1 MNSRALAVAALFLL
15 AGCGGGGGGGVSPI
29 TTPPAPGH
37 PALQQATLKIS
48 FPVNAGGTAS
58 KARSPQYVSP
68 NSNSIKITINS
79 IESGNT
85 TIPAW
90 VTPNPFTA
98 PLTTTG
104 TPNCTVSG
112 GTESCTIANVPA
124 PPGVTNY
131 TFGVYASTDGSGT
144 ALATATVNETVVQG
158 ILNNFSVTLSGVA
171 TTLVTNF
178 TTAAMTA
185 NSPLTQTDVVSVEDP
200 SGARIV
206 GTAPFNGGATVT
218 VTNNDTSGQT
228 SLVAGT
234 GTGSATSCS
243 GNTCTLSHGADT
255 VNLVYTGHAVSGSGG
270 PPPVDSFTVTASS
283 SGLTTAT
290 ANLSITDLPITFD
303 VTTLDDTAH
312 GGQAGDP
319 NYNQLTLFFAALG
332 NTSGFNAAELGY
344 SNAPFN
350 TTPYSAPNF
359 TATFDS
365 TTCGSGASAVAT
377 ITPTSGTGSFSVTSQ
392 NPGICK
398 LTVSDGLGGSSI
410 LWISVTTSNFTV
422 NGHLRK

>member
-15 AGCGGGGGGGVSPI
+15 AGCGGGGGGVSPI
-29 TTPPAPGH
+29 TTPPVPGH
-37 PALQQATLKIS
+37 PTLQQATLKIT
-48 FPVNAGGTAS
+48 FPVNPGTAS
-58 KARSPQYVSP
+58 SARSPQYVSP
-68 NSNSIKITINS
+68 NSNSIKITVNS
-79 IESGNT
+79 IDGGNT
-85 TIPAW
+85 TIPSW
-90 VTPNPFTA
+90 VTPNPYTA

-104 TPNCTVSG
+104 GSPNCTVSG
-112 GTESCTIANVPA
+112 GTETCTVVNVPA

-171 TTLVTNF
+171 TTLVTQNV
-178 TTAAMTA
+178 TAFTA
-185 NSPLTQTDVVSVEDP
+185 NTPATDTDIVAVEDP

-234 GTGSATSCS
+234 GGGSATTCA

-255 VNLVYTGHAVSGSGG
+255 VNLVYTGRAVAGSGG

-283 SGLTTAT
+283 TGLTTAT
-290 ANLSITDLPITFD
+290 ANSSITDLPITFD

-319 NYNQLTLFFAALG
+319 NYNQLTLFFAATG
-332 NTSGFNAAELGY
+332 NSAGFNAAELGW
-344 SNAPFN
+344 SNAP
-350 TTPYSAPNF
+350 YSQSF
-359 TATFDS
+359 STAFEAAS
-365 TTCGSGASAVAT
+365 CGSGASAVAT
-377 ITPTSGTGSFSVTSQ
+377 ITPSTGTSFTVTSQ

-398 LTVSDGLGGSSI
+398 LTVSDGVGQSKI
-410 LWISVTTSNFTV
+410 LWISVTTSNFSV
-422 NGHLRK
+422 NGRKRGV

>member
-1 MNSRALAVAALFLL
+1 MNP
-15 AGCGGGGGGGVSPI
+15 GGRRRR
-29 TTPPAPGH
+29 
-37 PALQQATLKIS
+37 
-48 FPVNAGGTAS
+48 
-58 KARSPQYVSP
+58 ARSPQYVSP

-79 IESGNT
+79 IDGGNT
-85 TIPAW
+85 TIPSW
-90 VTPNPFTA
+90 VTPNPYIA
-98 PLTTTG
+98 ALTTTG
-104 TPNCTVSG
+104 GSPNCTVAG
-112 GTESCTIANVPA
+112 GTETCTIANVPA

-131 TFGVYASTDGSGT
+131 TFGVFASTDGSGT

-158 ILNNFSVTLSGVA
+158 ILNNVQRDALRRRDDAGDELHHRRDDRQQPAHPNRRRPVK
-171 TTLVTNF
+171 
-178 TTAAMTA
+178 
-185 NSPLTQTDVVSVEDP
+185 DP

-218 VTNNDTSGQT
+218 VTNNDPSGQT
-228 SLVAGT
+228 SLVGRHRRRQRDDLLV
-234 GTGSATSCS
+234 

-255 VNLVYTGHAVSGSGG
+255 VNLVYTGRAVSGSGG

-319 NYNQLTLFFAALG
+319 NYNQLTLFFAATG
-332 NTSGFNAAELGY
+332 NSSGFNAAELGW
-344 SNAPFN
+344 SNAPYSQSF
-350 TTPYSAPNF
+350 TTAFEAAS
-359 TATFDS
+359 
-365 TTCGSGASAVAT
+365 CGSGASAVAT
-377 ITPTSGTGSFSVTSQ
+377 ITPATGTSFTVTSQ

-398 LTVSDGLGGSSI
+398 LTVSDGVGQSKI

-422 NGHLRK
+422 NGRKRGV

>member
-15 AGCGGGGGGGVSPI
+15 AGCGGGGGGVSPI
-29 TTPPAPGH
+29 TNPVPGH
-37 PALQQATLKIS
+37 PALQQATLKMS
-48 FPVNAGGTAS
+48 FPVNVGTPSSA
-58 KARSPQYVSP
+58 ARSPQYVSP
-68 NSNSIKITINS
+68 NSNSIKITVNTVNGS
-79 IESGNT
+79 APES
-85 TIPAW
+85 W
-90 VTPNPFTA
+90 VTPNPFVAT
-98 PLTTTG
+98 LTTTG
-104 TPNCTVSG
+104 GSPNCTVSG
-112 GTESCTIANVPA
+112 GTETCTIVNVPA
-124 PPGVTNY
+124 PPGTVNY

-144 ALATATVNETVVQG
+144 ALAQATVNETVVQG
-158 ILNNFSVTLSGVA
+158 TLNTFSVTLSGVA
-171 TTLVTNF
+171 TTLATNF

-185 NSPLTQTDVVSVEDP
+185 NSPVTQTDVVQVKDP

-206 GTAPFNGGATVT
+206 GTAPFDGGATVT

-228 SLVAGT
+228 TLVAGT
-234 GTGSATSCS
+234 GGGSATTCS
-243 GNTCTLSHGADT
+243 ANTCTLSHGADT
-255 VNLVYTGHAVSGSGG
+255 VNLVYTGRAVSGSGG

-319 NYNQLTLFFAALG
+319 NYNQLTLFFASTG
-332 NTSGFNAAELGY
+332 TGQGFTAAELGW
-344 SNAPFN
+344 SNAP
-350 TTPYSAPNF
+350 YSQTF
-359 TATFDS
+359 STAFDS

-377 ITPTSGTGSFSVTSQ
+377 ITPSSGTSFTVTSQ

-398 LTVSDGLGGSSI
+398 LTVSDGVGQSKI

-422 NGHLRK
+422 NGRQRGL

>member
-1 MNSRALAVAALFLL
+1 MRKILSLLVVIAL
-15 AGCGGGGGGGVSPI
+15 AGCGGGGGTAG
-29 TTPPAPGH
+29 APGA
-37 PALQQATLKIS
+37 PTIDPPKLAQAVLTIT
-48 FPVNAGGTAS
+48 FPVGETTSSA
-58 KARSPQYVSP
+58 ARDPKFVSP

-79 IESGNT
+79 VNGGNT
-85 TIPAW
+85 TIPSY
-90 VTPNPFTA
+90 VTPNPYVVQ
-98 PLTTTG
+98 LTTTGG
-104 TPNCTVSG
+104 TPNCTVAG
-112 GTESCTIANVPA
+112 GTETCTIANVPA

-158 ILNNFSVTLSGVA
+158 IANTFSLTLSGVA
-171 TTLVTNF
+171 KTLATNF

-185 NSPLTQTDVVSVEDP
+185 NSPVTQTDVVQVKDP

-228 SLVAGT
+228 SLQAGT
-234 GTGSATSCS
+234 GGGSATSCAANS
-243 GNTCTLSHGADT
+243 CTLSHGADT
-255 VNLVYTGHAVSGSGG
+255 VKLVYTGRAVSGSGG

-290 ANLSITDLPITFD
+290 ANLSVTDLPITFD

-319 NYNQLTLFFAALG
+319 NFNQLTLFFAAVG
-332 NTSGFNAAELGY
+332 NASGFNAAELGW
-344 SNAPFN
+344 SNAP
-350 TTPYSAPNF
+350 YSQTF
-359 TATFDS
+359 STAFEAAS
-365 TTCGSGASAVAT
+365 CGTGASAIAT
-377 ITPTSGTGSFSVTSQ
+377 ITPSTGTSFTVTSQ

-398 LTVSDGLGGSSI
+398 LTVSDGVGQSKI
-410 LWISVTTSNFTV
+410 LWISVSTSNFNV
-422 NGHLRK
+422 N

>member
-15 AGCGGGGGGGVSPI
+15 AGCGGGGGGVSPI
-29 TTPPAPGH
+29 TTPPGPGH
-37 PALQQATLKIS
+37 VLGQATLKMS
-48 FPVNAGGTAS
+48 FPVNVGAPS
-58 KARSPQYVSP
+58 SNARSPQYVSP

-79 IESGNT
+79 IDGGNT
-85 TIPAW
+85 TIPSW
-90 VTPNPFTA
+90 VTPNPFVAT
-98 PLTTTG
+98 LTTTG
-104 TPNCTVSG
+104 GSPNCTVSG
-112 GTESCTIANVPA
+112 GTETCTVTNVPA

-144 ALATATVNETVVQG
+144 ALASATVNETVAQG
-158 ILNNFSVTLSGVA
+158 VLNNFSVTLNGVA
-171 TTLVTNF
+171 TTLVTNIT
-178 TTAAMTA
+178 TTALTA
-185 NSPLTQTDVVSVEDP
+185 NSPLTQNDIVAVQDP

-206 GTAPFNGGATVT
+206 GTAAFSGGATVT

-234 GTGSATSCS
+234 GGGSATTCS
-243 GNTCTLSHGADT
+243 ANTCTLSHGADT
-255 VNLVYTGHAVSGSGG
+255 VNLVYTGRAVSGSGG

-290 ANLSITDLPITFD
+290 ANMSITDLPITFD

-319 NYNQLTLFFAALG
+319 NYNQLTMFFAATG
-332 NTSGFNAAELGY
+332 NSAGFNAAELGW
-344 SNAPFN
+344 SNAP
-350 TTPYSAPNF
+350 YSQSF
-359 TATFDS
+359 STAFDS
-365 TTCGSGASAVAT
+365 TTCGTGGSAVAT
-377 ITPTSGTGSFSVTSQ
+377 ISPSSGTSFTVTSQ

-398 LTVSDGLGGSSI
+398 LTVSDGVGQSKI

-422 NGHLRK
+422 NSRQRHV

>member
-15 AGCGGGGGGGVSPI
+15 AGCGGGGGGGSTIPG
-29 TTPPAPGH
+29 PPPQGPKLA
-37 PALQQATLKIS
+37 QATLKIT
-48 FPVNAGGTAS
+48 FPVNPGTS
-58 KARSPQYVSP
+58 SNARSPQYVSP

-79 IESGNT
+79 VNGGNT
-85 TIPAW
+85 TIPSY
-90 VTPNPFTA
+90 VTPNPFVAT
-98 PLTTTG
+98 LTTTG
-104 TPNCTVSG
+104 GSPNCTVAG
-112 GTESCTIANVPA
+112 GTETCTIKNVPA

-131 TFGVYASTDGSGT
+131 TFGVYASTDGTGT

-158 ILNNFSVTLSGVA
+158 ILNSFSVTLSGVA

-185 NSPLTQTDVVSVEDP
+185 NSPLTQTDVVTVKDP

-218 VTNNDTSGQT
+218 VTDNDTSGQT
-228 SLVAGT
+228 SLAAGT
-234 GTGSATSCS
+234 GGGSATSCS
-243 GNTCTLSHGADT
+243 SATVCTLSHGADT
-255 VNLVYTGHAVSGSGG
+255 VNLVYTGRAVSGTGG

-290 ANLSITDLPITFD
+290 GNLSITDLPITFD

-312 GGQAGDP
+312 GGQAGDA

-332 NTSGFNAAELGY
+332 NASTFNAAELGW
-344 SNAPFN
+344 SNAPYSQTF
-350 TTPYSAPNF
+350 TTAF
-359 TATFDS
+359 ETAS
-365 TTCGSGASAVAT
+365 CGSGASAVAT
-377 ITPTSGTGSFSVTSQ
+377 ITPTTGTAFTVTSQ

-398 LTVSDGLGGSSI
+398 LTVSDGVGQSKI

-422 NGHLRK
+422 NGRNRHV

>member
-15 AGCGGGGGGGVSPI
+15 AGCGGGGGGVSP
-29 TTPPAPGH
+29 TTPVPGH
-37 PALQQATLKIS
+37 PALQQATLKMS
-48 FPVNAGGTAS
+48 FPVNVGTPSSA
-58 KARSPQYVSP
+58 ARSPQYVSP
-68 NSNSIKITINS
+68 NSNSIKITVNTVNGS
-79 IESGNT
+79 APES
-85 TIPAW
+85 W
-90 VTPNPFTA
+90 VAPNPFVAT
-98 PLTTTG
+98 LTTTG
-104 TPNCTVSG
+104 GSPNCTVSG
-112 GTESCTIANVPA
+112 GTETCTVVNVPA
-124 PPGVTNY
+124 PPGTVNY

-144 ALATATVNETVVQG
+144 ALAQATVNETVVQG
-158 ILNNFSVTLSGVA
+158 ILNTFSVTLSGVA
-171 TTLVTNF
+171 TTLATNF

-185 NSPLTQTDVVSVEDP
+185 NSPVTQTDVVQVKDP

-206 GTAPFNGGATVT
+206 GTAPFDGGATVT

-228 SLVAGT
+228 TLVAGT
-234 GTGSATSCS
+234 GGGSATTCS

-255 VNLVYTGHAVSGSGG
+255 VNLVYTGRAVAGSGG

-303 VTTLDDTAH
+303 VTTLDDTGH

-319 NYNQLTLFFAALG
+319 NYNQPTLFFAATG
-332 NTSGFNAAELGY
+332 NSSGFTASELGW
-344 SNAPFN
+344 SNAP
-350 TTPYSAPNF
+350 YSQTF
-359 TATFDS
+359 STAFDS

-377 ITPTSGTGSFSVTSQ
+377 ITPSTGTSFTVTSQ

-398 LTVSDGLGGSSI
+398 LTVSDGVGQSKI

-422 NGHLRK
+422 NGRQRGL